1 MRLGGRATGA
11 SARGRRAGVPR
22 PCARAQGIIFAR
34 ISHPKNR
41 ARTVFISDCA
51 VIARRDSVL
60 KLMFRIADVRQTQ
73 VVSPTVSAVLYTWTA
88 RTTAEGEHIPVR
100 PALPQRTRSAAAWPR
115 PVCARPA
122 ACARACRQPAPSVV

>member
-1 MRLGGRATGA
+1 MGCITAIVLARLAYCSVRLPLFFAELC
-11 SARGRRAGVPR
+11 RVFLQH
-22 PCARAQGIIFAR
+22 AQGIIFAR

-73 VVSPTVSAVLYTWTA
+73 VVSPTVSAILYTWIG
-88 RTTAEGEHIPVR
+88 RTTAEGEQIPVWG
-100 PALPQRTRSAAAWPR
+100 LGHCSPQTS
-115 PVCARPA
+115 C
-122 ACARACRQPAPSVV
+122 SL

>member
-1 MRLGGRATGA
+1 ML
-11 SARGRRAGVPR
+11 SIKGVPR
-22 PCARAQGIIFAR
+22 RAQGIIFAR

-73 VVSPTVSAVLYTWTA
+73 VVSPTMSAVLYTWIG

-100 PALPQRTRSAAAWPR
+100 GPAGAA
-115 PVCARPA
+115 V
-122 ACARACRQPAPSVV
+122 